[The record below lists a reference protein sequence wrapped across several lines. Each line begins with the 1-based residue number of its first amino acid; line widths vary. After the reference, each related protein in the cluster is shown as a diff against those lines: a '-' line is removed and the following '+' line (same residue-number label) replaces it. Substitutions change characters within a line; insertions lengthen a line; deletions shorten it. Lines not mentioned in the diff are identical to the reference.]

1 MIEDKIIGY
10 VIKITRE
17 KMKLSQEVVS
27 GFADIGR
34 AHLSAIECDTRI
46 PTMHTFFKIAE
57 ALGMAPSELMKKM
70 EIESEANKK

>member
-34 AHLSAIECDTRI
+34 AHLSAIECGTRI